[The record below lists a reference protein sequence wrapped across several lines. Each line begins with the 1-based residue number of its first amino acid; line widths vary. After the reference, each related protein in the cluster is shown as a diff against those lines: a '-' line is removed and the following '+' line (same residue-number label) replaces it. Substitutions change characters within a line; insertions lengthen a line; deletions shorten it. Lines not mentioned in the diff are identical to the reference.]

1 MKKKVMTAI
10 AVATNVFY
18 GFSANSDKSA
28 SEALDAANKQLTD
41 MLSSALTLF
50 SSICGI
56 FALAGGAV
64 VAYKMFNGDQDSAK
78 KIGSWVG
85 GLVVACVVMMVVK
98 SFFFGK

>member
-1 MKKKVMTAI
+1 MGLTAL
-10 AVATNVFY
+10 AVALNVFY
-18 GFSANSDKSA
+18 GFSASSSRDRSA
-28 SEALDAANKQLTD
+28 SEALDAANSQITD
-41 MLSSALTLF
+41 MLNSALTLF

-98 SFFFGK
+98 NFFFAR

>member
-1 MKKKVMTAI
+1 MAL
-10 AVATNVFY
+10 ATNAFY
-18 GFSANSDKSA
+18 CFADDKKASA
-28 SEALDAANKQLTD
+28 ALDAANTQITD
-41 MLSSALTLF
+41 MLNSALTLF
-50 SSICGI
+50 ASLCGI

-85 GLVVACVVMMVVK
+85 GLIVACVVMMGVK

>member
-1 MKKKVMTAI
+1 MKKKLFLLMAL
-10 AVATNVFY
+10 ATNAFY
-18 GFSANSDKSA
+18 GFADDKKASA
-28 SEALDAANKQLTD
+28 ALDAANTQITD
-41 MLSSALTLF
+41 MLNSALTLF
-50 SSICGI
+50 ASLCGI

-85 GLVVACVVMMVVK
+85 GLIVACVVMMVVK